1 MAAKNKNKLAW
12 IIVII
17 AVVVIAVV
25 AIVTTIFFGNNPEK
39 TIEETFTALKEGNLE
54 LIDEYIAT
62 EDSNSLI
69 ENEITDTLKTS
80 LENSDFERDLINSC
94 FSQFEWQIKETK
106 IEGNTAVVTVDITNK
121 DFSNVVQ
128 EVFSKMLTQA
138 LSTAVTGEEMT
149 EEETLN
155 LIKESI
161 DEVTDTTTITK
172 EINLVKENGTW
183 KFNATEVMNIVLPGI
198 IDGLESLQ
206 NYLRESY
213 GIDSEYNDYG
223 L

>member
-69 ENEITDTLKTS
+69 ENEITDNLKTS

>member
-1 MAAKNKNKLAW
+1 
-12 IIVII
+12 
-17 AVVVIAVV
+17 
-25 AIVTTIFFGNNPEK
+25 
-39 TIEETFTALKEGNLE
+39 
-54 LIDEYIAT
+54 
-62 EDSNSLI
+62 
-69 ENEITDTLKTS
+69 
-80 LENSDFERDLINSC
+80 
-94 FSQFEWQIKETK
+94 
-106 IEGNTAVVTVDITNK
+106 
-121 DFSNVVQ
+121 
-128 EVFSKMLTQA
+128 MLTQA

>member
-1 MAAKNKNKLAW
+1 MAAKNNNKLAW

-206 NYLRESY
+206 NYLSESY

>member
-1 MAAKNKNKLAW
+1 MAAKNENKLAW